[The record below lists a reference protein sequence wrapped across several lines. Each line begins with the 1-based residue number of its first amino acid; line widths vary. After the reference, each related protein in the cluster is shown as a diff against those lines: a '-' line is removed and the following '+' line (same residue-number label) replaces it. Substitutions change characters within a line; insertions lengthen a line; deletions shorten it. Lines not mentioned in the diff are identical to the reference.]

1 MIFIY
6 FIIFIHFSTSTPT
19 DRLVWAAQAHLGGII
34 YAGNSLQAENVQII
48 ITACTSGMIKSWIVH
63 HTGKLILF
71 AHLNTSSVISSFSC
85 TSLSNANRYFID
97 EDDNNNENE
106 NKNEIKNSNRK
117 IIADGE
123 SSIQDQYSNE
133 KKGKYIF
140 FQKAEKHRFLCLC
153 GDFQGN
159 LETWILSNN
168 TEISLKINQQH
179 PIFRKQISSY
189 PTNKISLVGEYNSNL
204 ILNFQNSNNCQ
215 FFNIFTIHGDGM
227 IISLQIKE
235 NGTFQYDLISP
246 FLTVPYF
253 PRNITQL
260 VQKNVS
266 NILII
271 SDNEIIKLKSFDNN
285 NNINYNN
292 HIYHKKTVKSLNY
305 INYDNDDDDNV
316 DSIHS
321 GRDSKQGSVLGNDDD
336 DGNSNTYDD
345 TISVWEN
352 NEHFPDNGSIKSEND
367 VLPLSEFEFK
377 LKLKSNLESTLKNKI
392 PFLLDQILIDDNY
405 LLQIKKDRNLLELYR
420 QIDIKNIGVIA
431 CKNVALLICTW
442 LKINIEKLEES
453 SPFIIT
459 NILSNLLDLNY
470 ENYSMKFTDIIKVAS
485 IVSLEYKKH
494 QIPKIRN
501 KLEYLLLKSNVRTV
515 TYNSIGEKVIQK
527 KLKQSLNVFSP
538 SSTVNE
544 NLLNNTFSSMN
555 LDISQIQKPSEVP
568 FLFLKKIPSR
578 MQPYLKDSN
587 WVLDNRYK
595 LDFRRTVRI
604 CRTII
609 EMRLIKHP
617 NENLIFDLS
626 EINGRIPKNFNKL
639 RNKINNNN
647 NNNNYDNNNYD
658 NNNNNLNNGELEE
671 EDAFYNHD
679 IPKLIL
685 LYFIRNHGSS
695 SLVVS
700 QQRIFHFL
708 ESIVKYSKDHPIIE
722 FFHILLFNYDI
733 NNQVIDNYDK
743 NSNNSSK
750 YKDDF
755 DCDNDDNNNINN
767 NDNNKNDNKNN
778 NNDIIQSNYKLSLA
792 IYINSW
798 GFLHSRGY
806 VISGDLVPRDCRTK
820 NQTQKEFQ
828 TDLGPVSTNSK
839 IEVSSSD
846 IPAGPR
852 ALLIP
857 R

>member
-1 MIFIY
+1 M
-6 FIIFIHFSTSTPT
+6 
-19 DRLVWAAQAHLGGII
+19 
-34 YAGNSLQAENVQII
+34 
-48 ITACTSGMIKSWIVH
+48 
-63 HTGKLILF
+63 
-71 AHLNTSSVISSFSC
+71 
-85 TSLSNANRYFID
+85 
-97 EDDNNNENE
+97 
-106 NKNEIKNSNRK
+106 
-117 IIADGE
+117 
-123 SSIQDQYSNE
+123 
-133 KKGKYIF
+133 
-140 FQKAEKHRFLCLC
+140 
-153 GDFQGN
+153 
-159 LETWILSNN
+159 
-168 TEISLKINQQH
+168 
-179 PIFRKQISSY
+179 
-189 PTNKISLVGEYNSNL
+189 
-204 ILNFQNSNNCQ
+204 
-215 FFNIFTIHGDGM
+215 
-227 IISLQIKE
+227 
-235 NGTFQYDLISP
+235 
-246 FLTVPYF
+246 
-253 PRNITQL
+253 
-260 VQKNVS
+260 
-266 NILII
+266 
-271 SDNEIIKLKSFDNN
+271 
-285 NNINYNN
+285 
-292 HIYHKKTVKSLNY
+292 
-305 INYDNDDDDNV
+305 
-316 DSIHS
+316 
-321 GRDSKQGSVLGNDDD
+321 
-336 DGNSNTYDD
+336 
-345 TISVWEN
+345 
-352 NEHFPDNGSIKSEND
+352 
-367 VLPLSEFEFK
+367 
-377 LKLKSNLESTLKNKI
+377 
-392 PFLLDQILIDDNY
+392 
-405 LLQIKKDRNLLELYR
+405 
-420 QIDIKNIGVIA
+420 
-431 CKNVALLICTW
+431 
-442 LKINIEKLEES
+442 
-453 SPFIIT
+453 
-459 NILSNLLDLNY
+459 
-470 ENYSMKFTDIIKVAS
+470 KVAS

-647 NNNNYDNNNYD
+647 NNNDNNDNNS
-658 NNNNNLNNGELEE
+658 NNNNNNNNNNSNNNNNNNYSNNNTNNGELEEE

-733 NNQVIDNYDK
+733 NNKVIDNYDK
-743 NSNNSSK
+743 NSKKYNN
-750 YKDDF
+750 DDI
-755 DCDNDDNNNINN
+755 DSDNDDNNINN
-767 NDNNKNDNKNN
+767 NNNNN

-820 NQTQKEFQ
+820 NQTQKEFR

-846 IPAGPR
+846 ISAGPR

>member
-1 MIFIY
+1 MQF
-6 FIIFIHFSTSTPT
+6 FHFSFLIFS
-19 DRLVWAAQAHLGGII
+19 Q
-34 YAGNSLQAENVQII
+34 
-48 ITACTSGMIKSWIVH
+48 VH
-63 HTGKLILF
+63 I
-71 AHLNTSSVISSFSC
+71 
-85 TSLSNANRYFID
+85 
-97 EDDNNNENE
+97 
-106 NKNEIKNSNRK
+106 
-117 IIADGE
+117 
-123 SSIQDQYSNE
+123 
-133 KKGKYIF
+133 
-140 FQKAEKHRFLCLC
+140 
-153 GDFQGN
+153 
-159 LETWILSNN
+159 
-168 TEISLKINQQH
+168 
-179 PIFRKQISSY
+179 
-189 PTNKISLVGEYNSNL
+189 
-204 ILNFQNSNNCQ
+204 
-215 FFNIFTIHGDGM
+215 
-227 IISLQIKE
+227 
-235 NGTFQYDLISP
+235 
-246 FLTVPYF
+246 
-253 PRNITQL
+253 
-260 VQKNVS
+260 
-266 NILII
+266 
-271 SDNEIIKLKSFDNN
+271 
-285 NNINYNN
+285 
-292 HIYHKKTVKSLNY
+292 
-305 INYDNDDDDNV
+305 
-316 DSIHS
+316 
-321 GRDSKQGSVLGNDDD
+321 
-336 DGNSNTYDD
+336 
-345 TISVWEN
+345 
-352 NEHFPDNGSIKSEND
+352 
-367 VLPLSEFEFK
+367 
-377 LKLKSNLESTLKNKI
+377 
-392 PFLLDQILIDDNY
+392 
-405 LLQIKKDRNLLELYR
+405 
-420 QIDIKNIGVIA
+420 
-431 CKNVALLICTW
+431 KNVALLICTW

-555 LDISQIQKPSEVP
+555 LDVSRIQKPSEVP

-647 NNNNYDNNNYD
+647 NNNNNNNYN

-722 FFHILLFNYDI
+722 LD
-733 NNQVIDNYDK
+733 
-743 NSNNSSK
+743 
-750 YKDDF
+750 
-755 DCDNDDNNNINN
+755 
-767 NDNNKNDNKNN
+767 
-778 NNDIIQSNYKLSLA
+778 
-792 IYINSW
+792 
-798 GFLHSRGY
+798 
-806 VISGDLVPRDCRTK
+806 P
-820 NQTQKEFQ
+820 
-828 TDLGPVSTNSK
+828 
-839 IEVSSSD
+839 
-846 IPAGPR
+846 
-852 ALLIP
+852 
-857 R
+857 